1 MRLIITLKLLMSRK
15 KRRTKMKLRSQ
26 IVKEISDRIAEYKV
40 LMIDHDNNQDAVNE
54 LESAVHELENLLEWI
69 NE

>member
-1 MRLIITLKLLMSRK
+1 MSRR

-26 IVKEISDRIAEYKV
+26 IVKEISDRIEEYKG